1 MAFPVTLNGRTYT
14 LADFEGLN
22 YVEGF
27 PAALED
33 FVTDAGAASTSATNA
48 ASSATAAASSATAAA
63 ASATSAAA
71 SLDAIEGF
79 YLGAAANDP
88 TTDLNGDALT
98 AGDWYFN
105 TGSDALKVYNGSTF
119 ITFSAL
125 TFDLVDDTTPQ
136 LGGNLDLNGNTVGGV
151 DATELSILDGATV
164 STAELNLLDGSTANT
179 VVNSKAVVYGSGGE
193 IAATSYTGDG
203 SALTGIDSSPT
214 LTATA
219 SGALANGDTIIVNS
233 DGTVSAVS
241 GAAEAVGS
249 ETNFSG
255 GVSNGAHI
263 AAVYDTNS
271 NKVVVAYQDTYSSNQ
286 GKGVVG
292 TVSGT
297 SISFGS
303 TSTFESG
310 GASQISIVF
319 DPDTNQVIVCYAD
332 TDDSGKGKG
341 CLGSVS
347 GTSISWQSPVEFES
361 GSVANTRT
369 ACTYDT
375 SKDAI
380 MVVYRDS
387 GNSNYFSANW
397 GVVSG
402 TTLTFYTPRVV
413 TSEACSEF
421 SAAYIPDNNA
431 SLVVFKNPSADGK
444 VYRGTGIP
452 DGTNSRWSWG
462 PQVTFESGTV
472 DHPRIASI
480 GSSKAVCAWMEDN
493 NNGVASVFSV
503 SGGTV
508 TIGTELKFD
517 TTGNSGT
524 FTDSGITY
532 DTNAGKVVITY
543 DNNDVGKVV
552 ALEVSGTTLLSA
564 TPFDFESNEVQYTAP
579 VYDPDTQKVII
590 NYQLGSGVGE
600 SRVYTTPSTNLTSEN
615 YIGISNGAYSDTATA
630 TIQLIGSVDDAQSGL
645 TAGQSYYVLND
656 GSLSTTAAQP
666 SVFAGTAVSATKI
679 IVKG

>member
-1 MAFPVTLNGRTYT
+1 MSNARTIADLAAVT
-14 LADFEGLN
+14 
-22 YVEGF
+22 
-27 PAALED
+27 
-33 FVTDAGAASTSATNA
+33 AT
-48 ASSATAAASSATAAA
+48 
-63 ASATSAAA
+63 
-71 SLDAIEGF
+71 
-79 YLGAAANDP
+79 
-88 TTDLNGDALT
+88 
-98 AGDWYFN
+98 
-105 TGSDALKVYNGSTF
+105 
-119 ITFSAL
+119 
-125 TFDLVDDTTPQ
+125 
-136 LGGNLDLNGNTVGGV
+136 
-151 DATELSILDGATV
+151 ATELNALDGITSNV
-164 STAELNLLDGSTANT
+164 TELNLLDGSTANT
-179 VVNSKAVVYGSGGE
+179 VVNSKTVVYGSSGE

-203 SALTGIDSSPT
+203 SALSGIESSPT

-233 DGTVSAVS
+233 NGTVSAVS

-249 ETNFSG
+249 EVKFSG
-255 GVSNGAHI
+255 AISIADHV

-271 NKVVVAYQDTYSSNQ
+271 NKVVVVYRDTYNSNQ
-286 GKGVVG
+286 GRGVVG

-303 TSTFESG
+303 P
-310 GASQISIVF
+310 ASFDNSSPTQMSICF
-319 DPDTNQVIVCYAD
+319 DEDTNQVVVCYAD
-332 TDDSGKGKG
+332 TGDSGKGKA
-341 CLGSVS
+341 CLGSIS

-413 TSEACSEF
+413 TSEACSQF
-421 SAAYIPDNNA
+421 TAAYIPDGNGSYVA
-431 SLVVFKNPSADGK
+431 FKNPASAGK
-444 VYRGTGIP
+444 VYRGTGIS

-462 PQVTFESGTV
+462 GQVTFESGTMDNPCLV
-472 DHPRIASI
+472 SI
-480 GSSKAVCAWMEDN
+480 GGGAAVCAWMEDN
-493 NNGVASVFSV
+493 NYGTAAVFS
-503 SGGTV
+503 GTSISV
-508 TIGTELKFD
+508 GTQLRFD
-517 TTGNSGT
+517 STGNAAT
-524 FTDSGITY
+524 FTHSGIAY

-543 DNNDVGKVV
+543 DNNDVGKAV

-564 TPFDFESNEVQYTAP
+564 TPFDFDSSEVNYTAP

-590 NYQLGSGVGE
+590 NYQSGGSSGE
-600 SRVYTTPSTNLTSEN
+600 SRVYTTPSTNLTTEN

-645 TAGQSYYVLND
+645 TAGQAYYVLND
-656 GSLSTTAAQP
+656 GSLGTTAAQP